1 MTWVIKHT
9 AAALMTAIILL
20 GVVDI
25 WAAGAGQCED
35 PLPVNPEVV
44 TKEMGLKA
52 FTGANQYGPV
62 CHVNWEAR
70 SGQGPNLLIYGPK
83 SMANLGQKFSST
95 KEAADRYRGES
106 PKGVEPVPGLANAYM
121 VFDPKTP
128 NRRIF
133 IEYKKKVYMVVSG
146 EKIPLATIVKS
157 VLQP

>member
-1 MTWVIKHT
+1 MKRVMKHT
-9 AAALMTAIILL
+9 AAALLTAIILL

-25 WAAGAGQCED
+25 PGAEAGQCED

-62 CHVNWEAR
+62 CHLNWSAK
-70 SGQGPNLLIYGPK
+70 SGKGPNLLIYGPK
-83 SMANLGQKFSST
+83 SMANLGQKFAST

-106 PKGVEPVPGLANAYM
+106 PKGVEPVRGLANAYM

-133 IEYKKKVYMVVSG
+133 VEYKKKIYMIVSG
-146 EKIPLATIVKS
+146 ETITLAKIVKS
-157 VLQP
+157 VLPQ

>member
-1 MTWVIKHT
+1 MTWVMKHI
-9 AAALMTAIILL
+9 AAAMTAVILL

-25 WAAGAGQCED
+25 WVAAAGQCED
-35 PLPVNPEVV
+35 PLPVNPEVI

-52 FTGANQYGPV
+52 FSGADQFGPG
-62 CHVNWEAR
+62 CGLNWEAR
-70 SGQGPNLLIYGPK
+70 NGQSPALLIYGPK
-83 SMANLGQKFSST
+83 SMAKLGQKFSST
-95 KEAADRYRGES
+95 TKEAADQYGGES

-133 IEYKKKVYMVVSG
+133 IEYKKKVYMIVSG

-157 VLQP
+157 VLQQ

>member
-1 MTWVIKHT
+1 MTRVLKHA
-9 AAALMTAIILL
+9 AAALTTACILI
-20 GVVDI
+20 GVGDI
-25 WAAGAGQCED
+25 WAAGTGKCED

-44 TKEMGLKA
+44 TKEMGLKS
-52 FTGANQYGPV
+52 FTGVNQYGPV
-62 CHVNWEAR
+62 CHMNWEAR

-95 KEAADRYRGES
+95 KEAAERYRGES
-106 PKGVEPVPGLANAYM
+106 PKGVEPVPGLTNAYM

-133 IEYKKKVYMVVSG
+133 IEYKKKVYMIVSG